1 MIERPAPDART
12 RGLDLA
18 ARILAL
24 AAGGLL
30 TGLAALVVA
39 SIGGRSC
46 CGAPIPGDYE
56 LVQAIVAISV
66 SLCLP
71 WCQLHR
77 GNIAVD
83 FFTAGLT
90 PRSQIRLDGIG
101 SLLLGL
107 MMAVVAWRTAVGA
120 ADMRAAGETSMILG
134 LPVWLGYAAMV
145 PGLALTALAGF
156 HVGVDDLR
164 RSYRWPG

>member
-1 MIERPAPDART
+1 
-12 RGLDLA
+12 
-18 ARILAL
+18 
-24 AAGGLL
+24 
-30 TGLAALVVA
+30 
-39 SIGGRSC
+39 
-46 CGAPIPGDYE
+46 
-56 LVQAIVAISV
+56 VQAIVAISV

-83 FFTAGLT
+83 FFTAGWT